1 MSDALSLQA
10 RSPVTNTENDVPVDY
25 VYARQLFPCAKGL
38 PLYWPEPNG
47 NATIAVGDVGF
58 FYDRKFVRL
67 FNALRNANDPVNG
80 LIQEN
85 CEYKPFDRGNDVKKE
100 KMCVNRHLC
109 SRSVKVEEVLSPDG
123 ETWEHLKFRSM
134 GDEGAFIL
142 LADPAT
148 EEYLVPS
155 PRLYEYIHKQI
166 KIWMPS
172 IKKENSCPID
182 DVIFVLGDVK
192 TSAWAF
198 KVFLPNSEEATVS
211 INSACAETEPSSWA
225 FTRVRPVDPKNECDQ
240 SIFMHYCRMKRRAL
254 PPSDAPNNEQ
264 NWDIKDHEVVILS
277 PSDAPDDEKNWD
289 IENDEVAIVSQSD
302 APDDEQNLDIENDE
316 VVSPSPSD
324 ASDDEQNW
332 DMEKEEVAIVS
343 DLPPDS
349 EAIFYDPVEHVLDYI
364 LENAGVEIAI
374 ASDID
379 IICVYKNHDIPE
391 DLATLP
397 KLLREY
403 KIRVVKGGLGM
414 LDFDA
419 PAA

>member
-10 RSPVTNTENDVPVDY
+10 RSPVTNTDY

-100 KMCVNRHLC
+100 KI
-109 SRSVKVEEVLSPDG
+109 RSVKVEEELSRDG

-198 KVFLPNSEEATVS
+198 NVFLPNSEEATIS

-240 SIFMHYCRMKRRAL
+240 SIFMHYCRMKRRAP

-264 NWDIKDHEVVILS
+264 NWDIKEHEVVILS
-277 PSDAPDDEKNWD
+277 PSDAPDDEK
-289 IENDEVAIVSQSD
+289 
-302 APDDEQNLDIENDE
+302 
-316 VVSPSPSD
+316 
-324 ASDDEQNW
+324 NW

-349 EAIFYDPVEHVLDYI
+349 EVRNSCWNNGANGAGARLSTGVAMPVRDNRVRGLRPPATRAPELASSFLTARDF
-364 LENAGVEIAI
+364 GVKVAI

-379 IICVYKNHDIPE
+379 IICVYKVGIHLI
-391 DLATLP
+391 
-397 KLLREY
+397 
-403 KIRVVKGGLGM
+403 M
-414 LDFDA
+414 C
-419 PAA
+419 